1 MKNGRT
7 MFTRRNFLLA
17 GGAIAFAAGTGLTF
31 LRKKLPKLPGAIV
44 GANAKAGHLLRAGK
58 FPPPAEEFSVETVIV
73 GGGISGLSAGWWL
86 ERNKH
91 TDFRIL
97 ELDRNVGGNSQ
108 SGQNEVTAYP
118 WGAHYLPIPSE
129 ESVYVREFLKETGVI
144 TGSENGQPLY
154 HELYLCSDPDERV
167 FFQGRWH
174 EGLLPQHG
182 ISGEEKKH
190 YAEFF
195 AFMKEHSSRKGSDG
209 RRAFAIPLDE
219 SSRDPSILKLD
230 EISMASLMDENGWT
244 SPTLRWYVDYC
255 MQDDYGLRA
264 EKVSAWAGIHYFAS
278 RSGKAANAER
288 ETVLTWPEGN
298 GWLVKQLAQ
307 KLDKHIVPD
316 SVVHKIVKENDHYL
330 VSAYS
335 PETKTTKRYRAR
347 NVIYAAPRFTAR
359 YVFEGLPEITRPDAA
374 FTPWV
379 VANLTLKK
387 LPEGKGHDIS
397 WDNVSF
403 YSKSLG
409 YIVATHQSL
418 KRATGPSVITYYL
431 PLTDEAPD
439 TARRHAYTKD
449 HSHWAKLIID
459 DLEKLHPGIT
469 NDITHT
475 DVWVWG
481 HGMVGP
487 TPGYIWGQNRRDM
500 QKSLGR
506 IHFAH
511 SEMSGISIFEEAQY
525 QGVLAAKKVLG

>member
-7 MFTRRNFLLA
+7 MFTRRSFLLA
-17 GGAIAFAAGTGLTF
+17 GGAITVAVGTGLTF
-31 LRKKLPKLPGAIV
+31 LRKKLPTFPGSIV
-44 GANAKAGHLLRAGK
+44 GANAKAGHLLRMGK
-58 FPPPAEEFSVETVIV
+58 FPAPSEEISIETVIV

-91 TDFRIL
+91 SDFLIL
-97 ELDRNVGGNSQ
+97 ELDHKPGGNSQ
-108 SGQNEVTAYP
+108 SGQNAVSAYP

-144 TGSENGQPLY
+144 TGMEKGNPVY
-154 HELYLCSDPDERV
+154 NELYLCSDPDERV
-167 FFQGRWH
+167 YFQGRWH
-174 EGLLPQHG
+174 EGILPQHG
-182 ISGEEKKH
+182 INDEEKKQ

-195 AFMKEHSSRKGSDG
+195 SFMKEQSSRRGRDG
-209 RRAFAIPLDE
+209 KRAFAIPLDE

-230 EISMASLMDENGWT
+230 ENSMATLMKEKGWN

-264 EKVSAWAGIHYFAS
+264 DKVSAWAGIHYFSS

-298 GWLVKQLAQ
+298 GWLVNQMAQ
-307 KLDKHIVPD
+307 KLGKHIIPD
-316 SVVHKIVKENDHYL
+316 SVVHRIVKENDHYL
-330 VSAYS
+330 VSSYS
-335 PETKTTKRYRAR
+335 PVTKTTKRYRTK
-347 NVIYAAPRFTAR
+347 NVIYAAPRFTAK
-359 YVFEGLPEITRPDAA
+359 YVFEGLDGITKPEAA

-379 VANLTLKK
+379 VANLTLRK
-387 LPEGKGHDIS
+387 LPEGKGHDLS
-397 WDNVSF
+397 WDNVSY

-418 KRATGPSVITYYL
+418 RRATGPTVITYYL
-431 PLTDEAPD
+431 PLTDEDPD
-439 TARRHAYTKD
+439 TARRNAFMKD
-449 HSHWAKLIID
+449 HSHWANLIID
-459 DLEKLHPGIT
+459 DLGKLHPGIRD
-469 NDITHT
+469 DITHT
-475 DVWVWG
+475 DIWVWG

-487 TPGYIWGQNRRDM
+487 TPGYIWGKNREDM
-500 QKSLGR
+500 QKSIGR

-525 QGVLAAKKVLG
+525 QGILAAKKVLG